1 MKRSYWILFAGTV
14 LVGLAL
20 ASFGQAPQRE
30 RSRVAERP
38 EAPVISISLEIRDGS
53 VAPPSIEVP
62 KDWRVRLEVRNRGH
76 APARFGLAGYEDRL
90 RPDKIAPGAS
100 WSAEF
105 LADRP
110 GEDFAW
116 LIDGE
121 PAGRLGV
128 TGSHLVE
135 GHR

>member
-1 MKRSYWILFAGTV
+1 MKRSYWLLFAGTV

-20 ASFGQAPQRE
+20 VSLGRAPRRE
-30 RSRVAERP
+30 TARETAAPRP
-38 EAPVISISLEIRDGS
+38 PVVSISLEVRDGTVTPAS
-53 VAPPSIEVP
+53 VSVP
-62 KDWRVRLEVRNRGH
+62 RDRRVLLQVENRGR
-76 APARFGLAGYEDRL
+76 APVRFTLAGYEDRL
-90 RPDKIAPGAS
+90 SAGAIAPGAS
-100 WSAEF
+100 WSGEF

-116 LIDGE
+116 LLDGQ
-121 PAGRLGV
+121 PAGRFSV

>member
-1 MKRSYWILFAGTV
+1 MNRPYWILFAGTV

-20 ASFGQAPQRE
+20 ASFGRAPRREQA
-30 RSRVAERP
+30 RVAERP
-38 EAPVISISLEIRDGS
+38 QAPVASISLEIRDGT
-53 VAPPSIEVP
+53 VAPASITIP
-62 KDWRVRLEVRNRGH
+62 KDRRVRLEVRNRGS
-76 APARFGLAGYEDRL
+76 ALARFGLAGYEDRL
-90 RPDKIAPGAS
+90 GPVTIAPGAS

-116 LIDGE
+116 LIDE
-121 PAGRLGV
+121 APAGRLSV